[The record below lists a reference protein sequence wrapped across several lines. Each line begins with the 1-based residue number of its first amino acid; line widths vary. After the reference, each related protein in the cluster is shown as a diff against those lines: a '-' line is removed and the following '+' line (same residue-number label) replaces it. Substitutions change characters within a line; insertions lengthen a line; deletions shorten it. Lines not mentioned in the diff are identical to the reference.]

1 MGYENVSR
9 GSNPS
14 SAGEDRVHGLL
25 VARRSR
31 KINKDKQSLE
41 RILTFIDL
49 KASRMRRRSH
59 PLLRWIFASRCVLG
73 S

>member
-1 MGYENVSR
+1 
-9 GSNPS
+9 
-14 SAGEDRVHGLL
+14 VHGLL

-31 KINKDKQSLE
+31 KINQDKQSLE
-41 RILTFIDL
+41 RILTLIDL
-49 KASRMRRRSH
+49 KAGRMRRRSH